1 MPSGPFAH
9 VCMVVRDLDKAVE
22 DWTKILRVLDPAS
35 LEKRIVKYDEFSGG
49 ADAGMKWATFVND
62 GGTEIQFIQPAP
74 GTPMGDR
81 LEKVGEHVH
90 HLCFATDDVPG
101 AMQKLKAEGIQ
112 VLGDGATYNDPDMPW
127 QKWSWVGPKST
138 HGCLIEVASPYQS
151 HNDGKWHHAPGR
163 FAYNGPGEHPSFAEI
178 VPSSSAATPAE

>member
-138 HGCLIEVASPYQS
+138 HGCLIEVASPYES
-151 HNDGKWHHAPGR
+151 RNDGKWHHAPGK

-178 VPSSSAATPAE
+178 VPPSSAATAAE